1 MTDMREHI
9 PAGERNPEENRG
21 GERAAF
27 SGEV

>member
-9 PAGERNPEENRG
+9 PACERNPEENRG
-21 GERAAF
+21 GEQAAF